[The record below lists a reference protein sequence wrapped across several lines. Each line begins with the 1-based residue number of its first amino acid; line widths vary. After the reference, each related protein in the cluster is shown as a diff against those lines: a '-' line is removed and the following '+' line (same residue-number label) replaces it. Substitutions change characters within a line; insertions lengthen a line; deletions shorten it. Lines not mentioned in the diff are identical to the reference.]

1 MNKSLTPIIAAII
14 YAFIAIFSGLVAV
27 GMVDF
32 AGHRYG
38 MLLAV
43 PALIVL
49 GLIFIADRYVL
60 FLLVL
65 VVRAS
70 IDQILDTTKF
80 AGIGLGGALNAL
92 IILIGF
98 LAYLQADKHIR
109 KILFSTWLPF
119 LAAYIIAIVLSPER
133 VPSIKLYLSLIST
146 AAVLMLG
153 MHLVKTEKDF
163 FKWLKIILLSSVI
176 PLLYGIVM
184 LAVPSMHHYGS
195 RINSTFNHPNIFA
208 FYLVLIISIGF
219 YAWKSESNYLGETQK
234 KLLPVFLIALC
245 VMLVLT
251 QTRSAWLGFAAFFTV
266 YALIYER
273 RYLILV
279 GIMPIIALMI
289 PEVRDRLNDLSSGN
303 EMVGYAKLN
312 SYAWRKYLWECAMN
326 WMQPAKYIFGYGAE
340 SFKHYSI
347 DFFPLAGPTGA
358 ASHNIYYQVF
368 FEMGAVGLLAYIW
381 LYLKTG
387 FIIFKLSSSNKLL
400 VFISLSL
407 ILEYLMFSYS
417 DNMMYYLN
425 YNWYFWFFIGAV
437 IGWLSRIK
445 FPSDSPD
452 GGGADDTLNSRM
464 VEKT

>member
-14 YAFIAIFSGLVAV
+14 YAFIAIFSGLVSV
-27 GMVDF
+27 GLVDF

-43 PALIVL
+43 PTLIVL

-65 VVRAS
+65 LVRAS

-92 IILIGF
+92 IILIAF

-109 KILFSTWLPF
+109 KILFSIWLPF

-176 PLLYGIVM
+176 PLLYGFVM
-184 LAVPSMHHYGS
+184 LAVHSMHHFGS
-195 RINSTFNHPNIFA
+195 RINSTFNHPNVFA
-208 FYLVLIISIGF
+208 FYLVLVISIGF
-219 YAWKSESNYLGETQK
+219 YAWKSESDFLGKNLKKWLPIYLA
-234 KLLPVFLIALC
+234 ILC
-245 VMLVLT
+245 LMLVLT

-266 YALIYER
+266 YALLYER

-279 GIMPIIALMI
+279 VAMPIVALMI

-368 FEMGAVGLLAYIW
+368 FEMGIVGLLAYIW
-381 LYLKTG
+381 LYLKAG
-387 FIIFKLSSSNKLL
+387 LVIFKFWSRNRLL
-400 VFISLSL
+400 VFVSVSL
-407 ILEYLMFSYS
+407 IVEYLMFSYS

-425 YNWYFWFFIGAV
+425 YNWYFWFFIGSV
-437 IGWLSRIK
+437 MGWLTRIE
-445 FPSDSPD
+445 PAADSPVID
-452 GGGADDTLNSRM
+452 GEVGSLNSRM
-464 VEKT
+464 VEKI

>member
-1 MNKSLTPIIAAII
+1 MNKSLTPIIAAVI
-14 YAFIAIFSGLVAV
+14 YAFIAIFSGLVSV
-27 GMVDF
+27 GLVDF

-65 VVRAS
+65 LVRAS
-70 IDQILDTTKF
+70 IDQVLDTTKF

-92 IILIGF
+92 IILIAC
-98 LAYLQADKHIR
+98 LAYFQADKHIR

-119 LAAYIIAIVLSPER
+119 LGAYIIAIALSPER
-133 VPSIKLYLSLIST
+133 VPAIKLYLTLIST

-195 RINSTFNHPNIFA
+195 RINSTFNHPNVFA
-208 FYLVLIISIGF
+208 FYLVLVISIGF
-219 YAWKSESNYLGETQK
+219 YAWKSKSDYLGTHLK
-234 KLLPVFLIALC
+234 KWLPIYLTLLCL
-245 VMLVLT
+245 MLVLT

-266 YALIYER
+266 YALLYER

-279 GIMPIIALMI
+279 VTMPIVALMI
-289 PEVRDRLNDLSSGN
+289 PEVRDRLSDLSSGN

-326 WMQPAKYIFGYGAE
+326 FMQPAKYVLGYGAE

-368 FEMGAVGLLAYIW
+368 FEMGIVGLLAYIW
-381 LYLKTG
+381 LYLKSG
-387 FIIFKLSSSNKLL
+387 WVIYKLWNRNRLL
-400 VFISLSL
+400 VFVSVSL
-407 ILEYLMFSYS
+407 IGEYLLFSYS

-425 YNWYFWFFIGAV
+425 YNWYFWFFIGSV
-437 IGWLSRIK
+437 IGWLSRIQP
-445 FPSDSPD
+445 PSDSAAED
-452 GGGADDTLNSRM
+452 GQGSLNSAM
-464 VEKT
+464 VEKV